1 MSYLT
6 LTLST
11 AWQAQYFP
19 KPYKV
24 VVVWR
29 LYLVI
34 GMYKYMP

>member
-1 MSYLT
+1 MSNLT

-24 VVVWR
+24 VVVWK
-29 LYLVI
+29 LYVVK
-34 GMYKYMP
+34 GM